1 MARVSGDSAF
11 RRCEEV
17 ANFHRIQASTGYRE
31 AAEHAA
37 RRLRES
43 GVETT
48 IRRYPADGKT
58 WCWTSKMFK
67 EWECKDGF
75 LRIPSLDLTLA
86 NFRASNLSVIQKSE
100 PCDHRDAPLEIVLL
114 DRGNEAA
121 NYTDLDL
128 KGKLIFVR
136 DDFNGY
142 LDWAVKEKG
151 AVGIITDFMREVP
164 GVRARY
170 DHLDILNYT
179 SFWWKHTDGEARAF
193 GYVLTPRQ
201 GDHLAEQCKKT
212 LAENLKDGSKDKY
225 LKAVCYMDAR
235 LYEGSIEVVDALI
248 PGRTDEE
255 ILITS
260 HLCHPRP
267 SANDNASGV
276 AASMEAM
283 RVLAELIREG
293 EIEKPERSIRLI
305 LIPEFTGTYA
315 YLAGRESE
323 LGKIKSGINM
333 DMVGG
338 RQGAGYGPL
347 AITSTPFATPSMV
360 NGLAAFIMDE
370 ARKDVVGHTKDHF
383 VALFNTTISTFE
395 GGSDHIILSDPTVGV
410 PTIMFGQWP
419 DKNYHS
425 GGDTMAVIDPFI
437 LKKSASICAGL
448 AYMLASPDME
458 TVAQVLNKH
467 RELLVVNMTRVM
479 KREGYDAGTQ
489 DGMTWRVPLAEQIGI
504 LVRYMKACNADM
516 VSYFLGRDAVTVRE
530 MVDQENHFLDSL
542 AAPWVV
548 ATRATDTSVRTE
560 ESIPEEYLRVPVRKY
575 RGPILKMEE
584 LPQGNEAREKEYQ
597 DYIKSHRSK
606 LHSGHSVDMVI
617 QYNMNGINNLWE
629 IAKQASTEVLE
640 GDPEYV
646 IAYVKLLEAWGYV
659 EFKGENR

>member
-1 MARVSGDSAF
+1 MARVSGDNAF

-17 ANFHRIQASTGYRE
+17 ATFHRIQASTGYRE
-31 AAEHAA
+31 AAEHVA

-48 IRRYPADGKT
+48 IRRYPADGRT

-67 EWECKDGF
+67 EWDCRDGF
-75 LRIPSLDLTLA
+75 LRIPSLGLTLA
-86 NFRASNLSVIQKSE
+86 DFRANNLSVIQKSG
-100 PCDHRDAPLEIVLL
+100 PCDHRAVPVEIVLL
-114 DRGNEAA
+114 DRGNDAA
-121 NYTDLDL
+121 NYPDLDL

-142 LDWAVKEKG
+142 LDWAVKGKG
-151 AVGIITDFMREVP
+151 AIGIITDFMREVP

-179 SFWWKHTDGEARAF
+179 SFWWKHADGEAMAF

-201 GDHLAEQCKKT
+201 GDQLAEQCAKA
-212 LAENLKDGSKDKY
+212 LAENRQDASRDKY
-225 LKAVCYMDAR
+225 LKATCYMDAR
-235 LYEGSIEVVDALI
+235 LYEGSIEVVDAFI
-248 PGRTDEE
+248 PGKTDEE

-276 AASMEAM
+276 SASMEAM

-305 LIPEFTGTYA
+305 LVPEFTGTYA
-315 YLAGRESE
+315 YLAGREPE
-323 LGKIKSGINM
+323 LGRIKSGINM

-347 AITSTPFATPSMV
+347 AITSTPFATPSLV
-360 NGLAAFIMDE
+360 SGLAAFIMDE
-370 ARKDVVGHTKDHF
+370 ARKDAVGHTKDHF
-383 VALFNTTISTFE
+383 VALFNTTVYGFE
-395 GGSDHIILSDPTVGV
+395 GGSDHVILSDPSVGI

-448 AYMLASPDME
+448 AYTLACPDVE
-458 TVAQVLNKH
+458 AVAQVMNKH
-467 RELLVVNMTRVM
+467 RELLVENLARAT
-479 KREGYDAGTQ
+479 KRDGYDAGTR
-489 DGMTWRVPLAEQIGI
+489 DAKAWRVSLAEQTGT

-516 VSYFLGRDAVTVRE
+516 VGYFPGKDAGTVQG
-530 MVDQENHFLDSL
+530 MVEQENRFLDAL
-542 AAPWVV
+542 AAQWGG
-548 ATRATDTSVRTE
+548 ADRTAGTLARTGV
-560 ESIPEEYLRVPVRKY
+560 SIPEEYGRIPVRKY

-584 LPQGNEAREKEYQ
+584 LPQGDEARERAYQ
-597 DYIKSHRSK
+597 DFIKSFRSK

-617 QYNMNGINNLWE
+617 QYNMNGLNSIWE
-629 IAKQASTEVLE
+629 IAKLTSTEVLE

-646 IAYVKLLEAWGYV
+646 KAYVELLESWGYV
-659 EFKGENR
+659 EFKGEKR